1 MQNQGQTVELMTSL
15 GHAAS
20 FAAALSL
27 ACSLLA
33 AEPPNAPPPAG
44 SGFACPVLHNEYHAD
59 GPPRAPRQDYE
70 PKPAMWKLSDKDT
83 TIHVF
88 GTFHVLPEGFR
99 WRTATFDKVMA
110 EAKEVVFESR
120 DEEPSGEDG
129 AVSAEEQRYIDMIAS
144 HSGTVPLSQRIS
156 EGNRAKLK
164 RLFRLAG
171 ILPSDMELVP
181 PVVAMF
187 TIDAINS
194 EAEGS
199 LEAFGVETVIEKEF
213 RGSGRPVSA
222 IEDPVAVMES
232 LLALDESQIAAMIDA
247 GLDNWDG
254 CTLAD
259 PYEIDWSMQQNW
271 ARGEVAAA
279 DIKAMDDNPFEK
291 AFYEAIIVNRNRAWA
306 DWLTARMKQPGNLLL
321 AVGAA
326 HMEGPDSVLLMLE
339 KRGIKAEQVQ

>member
-1 MQNQGQTVELMTSL
+1 MTSL
-15 GHAAS
+15 GHAVS

-27 ACSLLA
+27 GCSPLA
-33 AEPPNAPPPAG
+33 AAPSNGPPPAAEA
-44 SGFACPVLHNEYHAD
+44 FTCPALHNQFHGD
-59 GPPRAPRQDYE
+59 TVPLGPRQDYE
-70 PKPAMWKLSDKDT
+70 PKPAMWKIADADT

-99 WRTATFDKVMA
+99 WRTAKFDKVVA
-110 EAKEVVFESR
+110 VAKEVVFESR
-120 DEEPSGEDG
+120 DEEPVGEDG

-144 HSGTVPLSQRIS
+144 RNGTVPLSQRIS

-164 RLFRLAG
+164 RLFRMAG

-181 PVVAMF
+181 PMVAMF
-187 TIDAINS
+187 TIDAISS

-199 LEAFGVETVIEKEF
+199 LEDFGVETVIEKEF
-213 RGSGRPVSA
+213 RKSGRPVLA
-222 IEDPVAVMES
+222 IEDPAAVMES
-232 LLALDESQIAAMIDA
+232 LLAIDESQIVAMIDA
-247 GLDNWDG
+247 GLDTWDG
-254 CTLAD
+254 CNLAD

-271 ARGEVAAA
+271 ARGKVAAA
-279 DIKAMDDNPFEK
+279 EIKEMDDEPFEK

-306 DWLTARMKQPGNLLL
+306 DWLAARMKQPGNLLL

-339 KRGIKAEQVQ
+339 KRGIKAERVQ